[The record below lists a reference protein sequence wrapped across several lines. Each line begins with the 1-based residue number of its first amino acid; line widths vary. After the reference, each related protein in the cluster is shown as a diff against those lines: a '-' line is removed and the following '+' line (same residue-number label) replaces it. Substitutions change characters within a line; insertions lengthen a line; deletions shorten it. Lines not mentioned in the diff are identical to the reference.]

1 MLFFFRLF
9 AAIYSHFAAHF
20 FLSNTTSF
28 MSALNTFLFP
38 LFFAQTHS
46 HKILLNLYYMKME
59 KKITIVHHDIF
70 FDFFFLY
77 LFDVDVKKIF
87 GVCEGKFIKYFCS
100 IELFEHLQNSKFIT
114 KLLFFWF
121 LHPQKHTTWCEIA
134 FCSSYII
141 SSWSEWEKCSK

>member
-1 MLFFFRLF
+1 
-9 AAIYSHFAAHF
+9 
-20 FLSNTTSF
+20 
-28 MSALNTFLFP
+28 
-38 LFFAQTHS
+38 
-46 HKILLNLYYMKME
+46 ME

-114 KLLFFWF
+114 KLLFF
-121 LHPQKHTTWCEIA
+121 A
-134 FCSSYII
+134 FCILKSTQLDVKLLFAALTLFPAEVSEKSAVNKLKRALLVNKII
-141 SSWSEWEKCSK
+141 KAYFNIENCSILWYTYY